1 MTDRTSRL
9 LSHFVEGVGAS
20 DRIALLFTT
29 NPGLESIVAEEF
41 SSLLA
46 SSGIDAPRVE
56 LRPLG
61 FHGHVLAI
69 TPAADEEK
77 VWEAALRMRSVH
89 HAIQPL
95 YSFGL
100 KPAAAASSSLAP
112 PPEGGSCAAAD
123 TPNESGLEGALGI
136 IYRELF
142 DRGVTALESAATF
155 RVTTKRNGEHAFTSV
170 DVQRRAGA
178 ALVSRYGCGVDLT
191 RYECN
196 VRVDVF
202 DDTCIVGLQ
211 RTRASLS
218 RRHPRI
224 YNPRAALKANVA
236 YALLH
241 MAKLGEEV
249 GALLDPFCGSGTI
262 LLEAAALHPQL
273 GIQGSDFA
281 EAAVSGCRSN
291 IAAENQTDR
300 ISVRHC
306 DARFMAEVYPASS
319 FRAIVTNPP
328 FGVRLGRGMDFLSFY
343 TRFFDQAAR
352 VLEPGGRLV
361 LLAWKRGVVDKANRA
376 SAKRFRRLHVR
387 VVETGGVYPRIYVFQ
402 RR

>member
-1 MTDRTSRL
+1 MIDRTSRL

-61 FHGHVLAI
+61 FHGQVLAI

-100 KPAAAASSSLAP
+100 NPTAAASSSLAP

-123 TPNESGLEGALGI
+123 TSNESGLEGALGI

-155 RVTTKRNGEHAFTSV
+155 RVTTKRNG
-170 DVQRRAGA
+170 A

-202 DDTCIVGLQ
+202 DHTCIVGLQ

-241 MAKLGEEV
+241 MAKLDEEV

-291 IAAENQTDR
+291 IAAESQTDR

-376 SAKRFRRLHVR
+376 SAKCFRRLHVR

>member
-1 MTDRTSRL
+1 MTDRTLRP
-9 LSHFVEGVGAS
+9 LSQFGLEGIGAS
-20 DRIALLFTT
+20 DGTVLLFTT
-29 NPGLESIVAEEF
+29 NPGLESIVAEELR
-41 SSLLA
+41 SLLV
-46 SSGIDAPRVE
+46 SSGIEPPEVK

-61 FHGHVLAI
+61 LHGHVLAI
-69 TPAADEEK
+69 APAAQEEK

-100 KPAAAASSSLAP
+100 KLAAPATDPASAP
-112 PPEGGSCAAAD
+112 GGGSCAAAD
-123 TPNESGLEGALGI
+123 TPNESALDI
-136 IYRELF
+136 IYRELL
-142 DRGVTALESAATF
+142 DRGVPPLESAASF
-155 RVTTKRNGEHAFTSV
+155 RVTTKRNGEHPFTSV

-178 ALVSRYGCGVDLT
+178 ALVNRYGCSVDLT
-191 RYECN
+191 HYDCN
-196 VRVDVF
+196 VRVDVL

-211 RTRASLS
+211 RTRISLS

-224 YNPRAALKANVA
+224 YNPRAALKANVG

-241 MAKLGEEV
+241 MAKLGEGV

-262 LLEAAALHPQL
+262 LLEAAELYPQL
-273 GIQGSDFA
+273 RIQGSDFA
-281 EAAVSGCRSN
+281 EAAVTGCRSN
-291 IAAENQTDR
+291 IAAESLTDR

-328 FGVRLGRGMDFLSFY
+328 FGVRLGRGMNFFSFY

-376 SAKRFRRLHVR
+376 SSKRFRRLHVR
-387 VVETGGVYPRIYVFQ
+387 VVETGGVYPRIYVYE